1 MTYHLV
7 LATMQFK
14 LSSAST
20 LNVDLVLRQL
30 LTQMLKMHDTQ

>member
-7 LATMQFK
+7 LATMQLK

-20 LNVDLVLRQL
+20 LSVDLVLRQL
-30 LTQMLKMHDTQ
+30 LTQMLKMHVEA

>member
-1 MTYHLV
+1 MMYHLV

-20 LNVDLVLRQL
+20 LSVDLVLRQ
-30 LTQMLKMHDTQ
+30 MLKMHVKV